1 VQDAEKEHQLVSEG
15 LQMKLVSEKAAVKAV
30 ECEKQELEAQLQE
43 EKNSKENAL
52 KVSHQEALNAPRPS
66 LKDLRSL
73 SYCHS

>member
-52 KVSHQEALNAPRPS
+52 KVSHHERA
-66 LKDLRSL
+66 
-73 SYCHS
+73 